1 MKKLI
6 AALTLLLAFSINAT
20 AQEKKATNSHDLAK
34 KEATDL
40 AAAVGLTETQTADFV
55 RLFEL
60 KHTTLENKTLSDERK
75 KVLAT
80 SIEAKIRATLD
91 ATQTD
96 KLEKNKALFDRLI
109 H

>member
-6 AALTLLLAFSINAT
+6 AALTFLLAFSINAT
-20 AQEKKATNSHDLAK
+20 AQEKKATNAHDLAK
-34 KEATDL
+34 KEAADL
-40 AAAVGLTETQTADFV
+40 ATAVGLTDSQTADFV

-96 KLEKNKALFDRLI
+96 KLEKNKALLDRLV